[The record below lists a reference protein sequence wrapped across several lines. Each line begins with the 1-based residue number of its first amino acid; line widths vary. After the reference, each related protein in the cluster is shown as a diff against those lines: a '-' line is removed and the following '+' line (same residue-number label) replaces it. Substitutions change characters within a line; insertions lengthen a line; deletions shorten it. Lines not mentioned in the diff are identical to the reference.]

1 MRNCYNHS
9 LKRNGVS
16 QLSRIVEK
24 SVDPI
29 LASIIQRRLNAIT
42 HDMAKVLQR
51 TSRSPVFNE
60 AGDFV
65 TGLFDHQARM
75 IEQSANIP
83 IIGFGA
89 QPALPNII
97 ESFKDDIFPGDIILH
112 NDVFEGGN
120 QTHDVG
126 VYKPVFHED
135 ELVGWVVSKGHLTDL
150 GGATPGGYNP
160 KHTEVWQ
167 EAIRIPGLK
176 IVKKGEVIH
185 DVWKMLFSNVRV
197 KVVEEDVKAMIGSC
211 NIGEREF
218 GNLIAK
224 YGKQTFRNHL
234 DYVIEATKKQVKER
248 VSKWRKG
255 TYYGESYM
263 VSDGFDTKKKY
274 KVAVTITIDD
284 GKVKMDFTGTADQA
298 PGFTNMPPASAKAA
312 CAIAYLM
319 LINPGDT
326 IAQNEG
332 LFAGLECF
340 FPEGSIVNPRFPAAT
355 LFGNQ
360 MADVLLEAIMNALQ
374 EAVPEYVTAG
384 WAKACPPVWT
394 GTDPRNN
401 EPYFDFGFMAKGGQG
416 ALKGSDGFDGIGF
429 SGAAG
434 CMLSQDPE
442 MFEIKDPFLIERYEL
457 LKDSAG
463 SGQYRGG
470 YGTYVKVRIDG
481 DNNSVGTIG
490 DGMAYEGAELPKG
503 IYGGLDGTYNQFS
516 LKFPDGTEQQLGSKD
531 MLFDVPKGTVMEMY
545 SGGGGGYG
553 SPFLRD
559 INKVQQEAIAGLLS
573 IEKAREDYGVL
584 IDSITFVV
592 DEQATNRLREERLK
606 VNK

>member
-1 MRNCYNHS
+1 MA
-9 LKRNGVS
+9 NGA
-16 QLSRIVEK
+16 ENK
-24 SVDPI
+24 VDPI
-29 LASIIQRRLNAIT
+29 LASVIQRRLNAIT

-89 QPALPNII
+89 QPALPNIM
-97 ESFKDDIFPGDIILH
+97 ESFKDNLYPGDIILH

-126 VYKPVFHED
+126 VYKPVFFEN

-176 IVKKGEVIH
+176 IVEKGKIIH
-185 DVWKMLFSNVRV
+185 DVWKMLFANVRV

-218 GNLIAK
+218 VRLTEK
-224 YGKQTFRNHL
+224 YGLTTFREHL
-234 DYVIEATKKQVKER
+234 EYVIEATKKQTKE
-248 VSKWRKG
+248 KIHQWKNG

-263 VSDGFDTKKKY
+263 VSDGFDSTKKY

-284 GKVKMDFTGTADQA
+284 EKMTMDFTGTAKQA

-319 LINPGDT
+319 LINPGDA

-332 LFAGLECF
+332 LFAGLECI
-340 FPEGSIVNPRFPAAT
+340 FPKGSILNPNFPAAT

-360 MADVLLEAIMNALQ
+360 MADVILEAIMNALQ
-374 EAVPEYVTAG
+374 DAVPEQVTAG

-394 GTDPRNN
+394 GMDPRNN

-416 ALKGSDGFDGIGF
+416 ALKGFDGFDGIGF

-442 MFEIKDPFLIERYEL
+442 MFEIKDPFVIERYEFW
-457 LKDSAG
+457 KDSAG

-470 YGTYVKVRIDG
+470 YGTYVKVRING
-481 DNNSVGTIG
+481 TNNSVGTIG
-490 DGMAYEGAELPKG
+490 DGMAYEGADIPKG
-503 IYGGLDGTYNQFS
+503 LFGGLDGTPNIFS
-516 LKFPDGTEQQLGSKD
+516 LIFPDGTEQQLGSKD
-531 MLFDVPKGTVMEMY
+531 MLFDVPNGTIMEMY

-553 SPFLRD
+553 APYFRD
-559 INKVQQEAIAGLLS
+559 MHLVQQEVVNGLLS
-573 IEKAREDYGVL
+573 LEKAEQDYGVI
-584 IDSITFVV
+584 IDPHSGTI
-592 DEQATNRLREERLK
+592 DLQSTNVLREKMKLA
-606 VNK
+606 